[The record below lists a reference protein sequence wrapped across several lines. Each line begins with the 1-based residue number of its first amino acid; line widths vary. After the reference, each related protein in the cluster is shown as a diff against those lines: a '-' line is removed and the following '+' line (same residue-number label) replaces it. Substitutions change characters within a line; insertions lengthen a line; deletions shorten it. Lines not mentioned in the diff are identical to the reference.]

1 MLEAIK
7 AGGNYTIKQILKDS
21 WNDFYDLN
29 NGNIRDV
36 VFENIEK
43 VMACGDK
50 DKLGYGM
57 YVCPS
62 CGDKHYVAHT
72 CKSRFCNSCGKIMT
86 DNWINWAQ
94 ENMLNCPYHHIIFSP
109 PSELWLF
116 FAANRDCLNFL
127 FKATSD
133 AIIPWCKKQ

>member
-7 AGGNYTIKQILKDS
+7 ASGNYTIKQILKDG
-21 WNDFYDLN
+21 WDDFYDLN
-29 NGNIRDV
+29 KDNIRDV
-36 VFENIEK
+36 VVENVSKI
-43 VMACGDK
+43 MNCGNK

-57 YVCPS
+57 YMCPS
-62 CGDKHYVAHT
+62 CGGKHYVAHT

-94 ENMLNCPYHHIIFSP
+94 NNMLNCPYHHIIFSP

-116 FAANRDCLNFL
+116 FR
-127 FKATSD
+127 S
-133 AIIPWCKKQ
+133 